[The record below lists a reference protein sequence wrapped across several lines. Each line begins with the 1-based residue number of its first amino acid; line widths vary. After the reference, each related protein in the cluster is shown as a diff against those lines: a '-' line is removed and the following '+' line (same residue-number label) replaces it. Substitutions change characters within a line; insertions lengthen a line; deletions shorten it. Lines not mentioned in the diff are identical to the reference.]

1 MIKLSY
7 NEIVDAITE
16 KAKLPQ
22 RDIDDRIQA
31 KLTQLSGLISREG
44 AAHIVA
50 HELGVK
56 LFEQFTG
63 QLKIK
68 NIMPGIRSV
77 ETIGKVL
84 QVYEIREFK
93 TEKREGK
100 VGSML
105 IGDETGSIRI
115 VLWGESA
122 EKLRSIKQNS
132 IVKVRNGY
140 VRENAGRLEVH
151 LNDNSQLLTEIK
163 DVTINIPDIN
173 GSGNGA
179 SRSYFKQSV
188 RKPIKDLSEQDADA
202 ELFATIVQV
211 FDLKFFEICGTC
223 NRRVRL
229 TDNFTCREH
238 GTVQPSY
245 AFLLNFVI
253 DDGTENIRAVCFRS
267 QVEQLL
273 QKTTG
278 EILAMKD
285 QPELFEAS
293 KASLFGTTAKFRGRC
308 NRNQFFNRLE
318 FVVNAATLSIDL
330 EKELQALGASSSAQD
345 ISIPIKQKSPETKNM
360 DEDEVPE
367 ETVY

>member
-7 NEIVDAITE
+7 NEIVAAITE

-22 RDIDDRIQA
+22 KDIEERIQN

-84 QVYEIREFK
+84 QVYDIREFK

-122 EKLRSIKQNS
+122 EKLRSIKLNS

-140 VRENAGRLEVH
+140 VRENTGRLEVH
-151 LNDNSQLLTEIK
+151 LNDNSHLLTEIK
-163 DVTINIPDIN
+163 DVAINIPDSN
-173 GSGNGA
+173 GSNGA
-179 SRSYFKQSV
+179 SRQYAKQSP
-188 RKPIKDLSEQDADA
+188 RKSIKDLSEQDADA

-211 FDLKFFEICGTC
+211 FDLKFFEVCGMC
-223 NRRVRL
+223 NKRVRL
-229 TDNFTCREH
+229 SDNFTCPEH
-238 GTVQPSY
+238 GPVQPGF

-273 QKTTG
+273 QKSSA

-285 QPELFEAS
+285 QPDLFEIS
-293 KASLFGTTAKFRGRC
+293 KASLLGTTAKFRGRC
-308 NRNQFFNRLE
+308 TRNQFFNRLE
-318 FVVNAATLSIDL
+318 FVVNSATQAIDL
-330 EKELQALGASSSAQD
+330 EKEIQEFGAIPVKD
-345 ISIPIKQKSPETKNM
+345 ISIPIKRKSPETGDM
-360 DEDEVPE
+360 DDAAVPE